1 MFFSGCVPHNNQY
14 IFSKK
19 KNSLSFQLS
28 PDNER
33 VWLANQ
39 HSMSQKQIKTINRC
53 NSLLIMI
60 PGISSG
66 NINESR
72 QFLNH
77 IRATGHYKQ
86 AILYDWKTGTL
97 FRKTMLPSIT
107 RQAAERLIEIC
118 KIFQQNESG
127 KKKTIDLIAHSAGTV
142 IVNKA
147 ASEIVNI
154 KSPIRFRN
162 VLFLGTPLYLNTSL
176 DNLKSVSTTVL
187 NVHSAFD
194 KINRNINQQLGVLT
208 ELDNEFYKNLQLD
221 YSISGRIMRHS
232 TFLASNPENWI
243 NYSNYLSQG
252 SWPESIKTTVEE
264 NIKINNLNRQAM
276 WLKEHPDEQDKY
288 SNELLQKL
296 LMHKNYEIKYYGV
309 IITGI
314 LKRKQFAPTLKNIL
328 KDKKA
333 PVYLRKEIYQA
344 LGNFEDGRQVLFL
357 KDLRKRDSLCQEE
370 IRDILRALKRKRIR
384 PIR

>member
-1 MFFSGCVPHNNQY
+1 MFFSGCVPHNSQY

-19 KNSLSFQLS
+19 ENSLSFQLS

-39 HSMSQKQIKTINRC
+39 YPMSQKQIKTINRC

-66 NINESR
+66 NISESR

-77 IRATGHYKQ
+77 IRAAGHYKQ
-86 AILYDWKTGTL
+86 AIFYDWKTGTL

-107 RQAAERLIEIC
+107 QQAAERLIEIC
-118 KIFQQNESG
+118 KIFQENKSDKE
-127 KKKTIDLIAHSAGTV
+127 KTIDLIAHSAGTV
-142 IVNKA
+142 IINKA
-147 ASEIVNI
+147 AAEIMNT
-154 KSPIRFRN
+154 KSPVRFRN
-162 VLFLGTPLYLNTSL
+162 ILFLGTPLYVNTSL
-176 DNLKSVSTTVL
+176 DNLKSVSTIVL

-194 KINRNINQQLGVLT
+194 KINRNINQQLGRLA
-208 ELDNEFYKNLQLD
+208 ELNSDHYKNLQID
-221 YSISGRIMRHS
+221 YSISGRIIRHDV
-232 TFLASNPENWI
+232 FLASNPENWI

-252 SWPESIKTTVEE
+252 SWPEPIQVTVDKNFKVES
-264 NIKINNLNRQAM
+264 LHRQTM
-276 WLKEHPDEQDKY
+276 WLKDHPAEQHKY
-288 SNELLQKL
+288 SLKLLQEL
-296 LMHKNYEIKYYGV
+296 LMHKDYKIKYYGV

-314 LKRKQFAPTLKNIL
+314 LQRNKFAPTLKNIL
-328 KDKKA
+328 KDKAA

-344 LGNFEDGRQVLFL
+344 LGNFEDGRQILFL
-357 KDLRKRDSLCQEE
+357 KDLRKRDALCKEE